1 MQQVI
6 QTRMIES
13 FVSTSAHHQDVE
25 KYGTATTNPQIN
37 ERIKASAAN
46 THTPANSCNKQQLK
60 SQKIHTLKWKVDK
73 KVQSRFGT
81 QQITTSKS

>member
-25 KYGTATTNPQIN
+25 KYGTATENPQIN

-46 THTPANSCNKQQLK
+46 THTPANNC
-60 SQKIHTLKWKVDK
+60 
-73 KVQSRFGT
+73 
-81 QQITTSKS
+81 SKR